1 MMQRRFWAL
10 PLAAALLWGAPPDAA
25 WPQKATTPPSSL
37 MGRIR
42 SFLGVQPRS
51 VSVGGTRSN
60 AAQAVCLL
68 SPGPIELRP
77 DGPTVRVVDPQP
89 ALVLGSP
96 LNEIELRRGEAVLW
110 SKLASSKMAIGGRL
124 VWPLAPLKPG
134 ERLELAMR
142 PRGAAG
148 GDWAVVSLQAASA
161 EDQQRYATALL
172 ASGGNGERQLQEL
185 DQAAAVG
192 DGPLAQALL
201 WEPVTPNNS
210 ELAALRR
217 EQQAS
222 CETARLNR

>member
-1 MMQRRFWAL
+1 MKRPAIQ
-10 PLAAALLWGAPPDAA
+10 AALIMALLSCSQAMAPVWANPSSAPPAG
-25 WPQKATTPPSSL
+25 L
-37 MGRIR
+37 MTRIR
-42 SFLGVQPRS
+42 QFLGVQPRS

-60 AAQAVCLL
+60 APQAVCLL

-110 SKLASSKMAIGGRL
+110 SKLASSKKAISGRL
-124 VWPLAPLKPG
+124 AWPLAPLKPG

-148 GDWAVVSLQAASA
+148 GDWAVVSLDAASV
-161 EDQQRYATALL
+161 EDQQRYAAALRL
-172 ASGGNGERQLQEL
+172 SGGDGERQLQEL

-192 DGPLAQALL
+192 DGALAQALL
-201 WEPVTPNNS
+201 WAPVTPNNS
-210 ELAALRR
+210 ALAALQQ